1 VAAAAGAEDL
11 RADHAERGVVAQLDR
26 VGDRGLV
33 KLGQPEPESYLDWEE
48 NRALPQPPQRNIPS
62 SLEKV

>member
-11 RADHAERGVVAQLDR
+11 RADHAEGGVVAQLDR
-26 VGDRGLV
+26 VGDRGL
-33 KLGQPEPESYLDWEE
+33 GEAGPARAESYLDWEE